1 MWNVFYKIM
10 ALVLISMGITTDM
23 AAQELNATVSIS
35 TSITDVK
42 IPPTLL
48 KTLERSITDY
58 LNNRKWTDDN
68 YALHEKINCI
78 FFINITSIPK
88 TDVYAAQL
96 TLQSSRPVFNT
107 SYNTQVLKHIDK
119 DILFLYRENDP
130 IEHSDNAYVNNLAS
144 TLSFYAYMILG
155 YDYDTYAFKGGN
167 KYFEKADNIAN
178 LVPFN
183 SSVNGEPISGWKATD
198 SRGIGA
204 QQNRYWLVT
213 NLMNVKYD
221 NIRKVVYQY
230 HTKGMDLLY
239 NKAPEAKKNILEC
252 IALLQEANATTQ
264 IYTTTIF
271 MSAKVLEI
279 INIYS
284 DATSDLKKTL
294 FDKLSR
300 LDPVNSDKYTK
311 AFK

>member
-1 MWNVFYKIM
+1 MAFSNVQY
-10 ALVLISMGITTDM
+10 G
-23 AAQELNATVSIS
+23 QELNANVSIT

-68 YALHEKINCI
+68 FAMHEKINCT

-88 TDVYAAQL
+88 TDIYAAQL
-96 TLQSSRPVFNT
+96 TLQSSRPVHNT
-107 SYNTQVLKHIDK
+107 TYSTQVIKHIDK
-119 DILFLYRENDP
+119 EILFQYRENDP
-130 IEHSDNAYVNNLAS
+130 IEHSDNSFISNLSS
-144 TLSFYAYMILG
+144 TVSYYAYIVIG
-155 YDYDTYAFKGGN
+155 YDYDTYSLKGGN
-167 KYFEKADNIAN
+167 KYFEKAENIAN

-183 SSVNGEPISGWKATD
+183 SSINGEAITGWKATD

-213 NLMNVKYD
+213 NLLNTKYD
-221 NIRKVVYQY
+221 NIRKAFYLY
-230 HTKGMDLLY
+230 HMKGMDLMF
-239 NKAPEAKKNILEC
+239 NKAPDAKKNILEC
-252 IALLQEANATTQ
+252 INILQEANLTSQ
-264 IYTTTIF
+264 IYISTIF

-284 DATSDLKKTL
+284 DASAETKKML
-294 FDKLSR
+294 YEKLTKI
-300 LDPVNSDKYTK
+300 DPVNSDKYTK